1 MERAQI
7 INAVAKL
14 IRRRADEIDPTQSL
28 ASIGVTASF
37 GLSALRS
44 QIEAHTGQKLPVFDT
59 NMTIE
64 RLINL
69 SAGAQLEPS
78 TPEPDKGPVAQKFN
92 FSDIF
97 VAGNGIIGVGLD
109 MQEIAPFPQAVD
121 FRTDAFYRAHF
132 SPREIATALLRPDAR
147 AHFCGLFCAKEAV
160 KKSHPLLLN
169 LRMEEISI
177 SHEPDGRP
185 SLSLA
190 DPRLDSQFRFMI
202 SITHTDHY
210 GMAIC
215 LTSGAPR

>member
-1 MERAQI
+1 MGREQI
-7 INAVAKL
+7 INAIARLV
-14 IRRRADEIDPTQSL
+14 RRKADEIDPNLSL

-44 QIEAHTGQKLPVFDT
+44 QIEAQTGQKLPVFDM

-64 RLINL
+64 RLIDM
-69 SAGAQLEPS
+69 SANVQPVPS
-78 TPEPDKGPVAQKFN
+78 LPAPKFN
-92 FSDIF
+92 FSDMF
-97 VAGNGIIGVGLD
+97 VAGSGIIGVGLD
-109 MQEIAPFPQAVD
+109 MQEIAPFPHAAD
-121 FRTDAFYRAHF
+121 FRTDPFYRAHF

-160 KKSHPLLLN
+160 KKSHPLLLK

-177 SHEPDGRP
+177 AHEPDGRP
-185 SLSLA
+185 ALSLA

-202 SITHTDHY
+202 SITHADHY